1 MIYGDLG
8 GFGTNGT
15 NGTIVGHTEWH
26 ASGLWMLASSMETVY
41 GKETTYNTKA
51 RYRRGVQ
58 SRHYSNAFRNYMYM
72 YCMRKTVGVGEGRE
86 RGGRGVSCY
95 AFCLFCEYLVV
106 HHPQLLVLPRYLLHS
121 MGPWGDCLKVSHLFR
136 VCCYW
141 KASPAVVNLECARW
155 HSGHL

>member
-1 MIYGDLG
+1 MIYEDLG

-106 HHPQLLVLPRYLLHS
+106 HHPQLLVLPTFYTGWAL
-121 MGPWGDCLKVSHLFR
+121 GEIVSRCPTCSGSAATGKPHR
-136 VCCYW
+136 
-141 KASPAVVNLECARW
+141 RW
-155 HSGHL
+155 

>member
-41 GKETTYNTKA
+41 GKETTYNTQA

-106 HHPQLLVLPRYLLHS
+106 HHPQLLVLPTFYTRWAL
-121 MGPWGDCLKVSHLFR
+121 GEIVSRCPTCSGSAATGKPHR
-136 VCCYW
+136 
-141 KASPAVVNLECARW
+141 RW
-155 HSGHL
+155 

>member
-1 MIYGDLG
+1 MIYDDLG

-15 NGTIVGHTEWH
+15 KGTIMGHTEGH

-86 RGGRGVSCY
+86 RGIMLCILSILRISCR
-95 AFCLFCEYLVV
+95 ASSVT
-106 HHPQLLVLPRYLLHS
+106 RITYLLHS

>member
-1 MIYGDLG
+1 MIDDDLG

-15 NGTIVGHTEWH
+15 NGTIMGHTEWH

-86 RGGRGVSCY
+86 RGIMLCILSILRISCRASSSVTRITFYTQWTLGEIVSRC
-95 AFCLFCEYLVV
+95 
-106 HHPQLLVLPRYLLHS
+106 
-121 MGPWGDCLKVSHLFR
+121 
-136 VCCYW
+136 
-141 KASPAVVNLECARW
+141 PACSGSAATGKPHRRW
-155 HSGHL
+155 

>member
-1 MIYGDLG
+1 MIYDDLG

-15 NGTIVGHTEWH
+15 NGTIMGHTEWH

-86 RGGRGVSCY
+86 RGIMLCILSFLRISCR
-95 AFCLFCEYLVV
+95 ASSSVT
-106 HHPQLLVLPRYLLHS
+106 RITYLLHWL
-121 MGPWGDCLKVSHLFR
+121 GPWGDCLKVSHLFR

-141 KASPAVVNLECARW
+141 KASPAVVNLECAPW

>member
-58 SRHYSNAFRNYMYM
+58 SRHYSNAFRNYI
-72 YCMRKTVGVGEGRE
+72 GVHVLYEKDCWCRRGEGEGRE
-86 RGGRGVSCY
+86 RGIMLCILSILRISCRASSSVTRITYLTFYTRWALGEIVSRCPTCSGS
-95 AFCLFCEYLVV
+95 AATGKP
-106 HHPQLLVLPRYLLHS
+106 HR
-121 MGPWGDCLKVSHLFR
+121 
-136 VCCYW
+136 
-141 KASPAVVNLECARW
+141 RW
-155 HSGHL
+155 

>member
-1 MIYGDLG
+1 MIYDDLG

-15 NGTIVGHTEWH
+15 NGTIMGHTEWH

-72 YCMRKTVGVGEGRE
+72 YRMRKTVGVGEGRE
-86 RGGRGVSCY
+86 RGIMLCILSILRISCRASSSVTRITY
-95 AFCLFCEYLVV
+95 M
-106 HHPQLLVLPRYLLHS
+106 YLLHS

>member
-1 MIYGDLG
+1 MIYDDLG

-15 NGTIVGHTEWH
+15 NGTIMGHTEWH

-72 YCMRKTVGVGEGRE
+72 YCMRKTDGVGEGRE
-86 RGGRGVSCY
+86 RGIMLCILSILRISCR
-95 AFCLFCEYLVV
+95 ASSSVT
-106 HHPQLLVLPRYLLHS
+106 RITYLLHS